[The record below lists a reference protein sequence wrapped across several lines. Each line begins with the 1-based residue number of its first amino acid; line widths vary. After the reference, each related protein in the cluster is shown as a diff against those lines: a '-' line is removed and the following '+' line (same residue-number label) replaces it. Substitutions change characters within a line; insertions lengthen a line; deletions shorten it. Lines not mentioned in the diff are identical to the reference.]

1 MKTTTILL
9 LNHYLLNALKGCYFR
24 GVVPGVPA
32 KMDTAFQAV
41 DTAIDR
47 IKREVQIQKEK
58 SDNMCR
64 YKTAH
69 NWQVMFLEKKLLY
82 N

>member
-1 MKTTTILL
+1 
-9 LNHYLLNALKGCYFR
+9 
-24 GVVPGVPA
+24 
-32 KMDTAFQAV
+32 MDTAFQAV

-58 SDNMCR
+58 SDEMCR

-69 NWQVMFLEKKLLY
+69 NWQVWQISMMKGVFLIKESRQISML
-82 N
+82 

>member
-1 MKTTTILL
+1 M
-9 LNHYLLNALKGCYFR
+9 NALKGCYFR

-69 NWQVMFLEKKLLY
+69 NWQVWLELLLY
-82 N
+82 NYLSFALFN